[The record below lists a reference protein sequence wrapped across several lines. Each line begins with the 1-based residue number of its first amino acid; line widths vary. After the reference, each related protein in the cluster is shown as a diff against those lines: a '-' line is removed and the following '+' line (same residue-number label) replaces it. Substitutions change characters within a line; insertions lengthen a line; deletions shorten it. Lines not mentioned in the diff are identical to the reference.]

1 MNEQSLRPGMQR
13 WKKDIQTP
21 SSEFNVCGLHQNKDI
36 TLNKG
41 TTVNFSV
48 SGAPKTQV
56 RTLGLVWGGR
66 HFFLFRYKRLEIIFI
81 NT

>member
-1 MNEQSLRPGMQR
+1 MNEKSLRPGMQC

-56 RTLGLVWGGR
+56 RTLGLAGGEDIFS
-66 HFFLFRYKRLEIIFI
+66 FFVIKD
-81 NT
+81 